1 MIDFNDLPKMI
12 AHHRKSMGLTQ
23 HQLAAKAGV
32 SRDLIASFESGRLA
46 ELGTKRLL
54 RILHALGLDLRIS
67 TLNSGRPTLEDILAE
82 EGRDQ
87 E

>member
-1 MIDFNDLPKMI
+1 MIDFSDLPKII
-12 AHHRKSMGLTQ
+12 AHHRKSKGLNQ
-23 HQLAAKAGV
+23 HELAAKASV
-32 SRDLIASFESGRLA
+32 SRDLIASFESGRLP

-54 RILHALGLDLRIS
+54 RILRALDLDLRIT

-82 EGRDQ
+82 EGREQ